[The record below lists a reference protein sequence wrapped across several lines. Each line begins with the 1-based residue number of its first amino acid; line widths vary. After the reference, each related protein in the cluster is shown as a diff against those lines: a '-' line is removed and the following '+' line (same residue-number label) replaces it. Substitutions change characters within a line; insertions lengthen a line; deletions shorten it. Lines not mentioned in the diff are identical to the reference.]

1 MNKIYYGSGIC
12 TIETSEVVALQ
23 ISYKGNIEIDDKT
36 NASHGLMANGK
47 MIMIFPIN
55 NVSVLSEFFEYSGEF
70 RITSVI
76 ASDADANRIPI
87 QIKKQMHLPELMDTK
102 AEDFTLES
110 EKLNVGYSYKN
121 KLRKTSVI
129 QKTID
134 NLHSNAELYLKDE
147 PYHGAYHIHK
157 ETGQAMTGATHTK
170 DSVNLQVKKLKD
182 R

>member
-1 MNKIYYGSGIC
+1 MNKIYYGSGVC

-36 NASHGLMANGK
+36 NASHGLMANDK
-47 MIMIFPIN
+47 MIMIFPIS
-55 NVSVLSEFFEYSGEF
+55 NVGVLSELFEYSGEF
-70 RITSVI
+70 KITSVI
-76 ASDADANRIPI
+76 ASNAQAKGVFIN
-87 QIKKQMHLPELMDTK
+87 IKHQNHFSESLNTN
-102 AEDFTLES
+102 AEDLTLES
-110 EKLNVGYSYKN
+110 EKLNVDYKYRA
-121 KLRKTSVI
+121 KPRKTSVL

-134 NLHSNAELYLKDE
+134 NLHSDGELYLKDE
-147 PYHGAYHIHK
+147 PYRGAYHVHK